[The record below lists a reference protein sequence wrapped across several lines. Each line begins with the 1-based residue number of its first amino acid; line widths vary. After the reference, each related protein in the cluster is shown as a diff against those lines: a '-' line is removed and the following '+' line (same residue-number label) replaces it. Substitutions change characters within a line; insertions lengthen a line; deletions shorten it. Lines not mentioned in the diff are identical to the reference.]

1 MHSGIF
7 RTLVDVL
14 GFYEDVDSL
23 GGERAR
29 NPNVSRE
36 ELDPLFRE
44 LRDVDGEDVDL
55 IEFLRALSDDSF
67 DRTIPERVPSGLP
80 GSEDRRREAG
90 ADRK

>member
-36 ELDPLFRE
+36 ELDPLVRE

-67 DRTIPERVPSGLP
+67 DRTIPERPCPSAEEFNRAEWLT
-80 GSEDRRREAG
+80 SRT
-90 ADRK
+90 K

>member
-36 ELDPLFRE
+36 ELDPLVRFSGAAR
-44 LRDVDGEDVDL
+44 LV
-55 IEFLRALSDDSF
+55 STPSQ
-67 DRTIPERVPSGLP
+67 PER
-80 GSEDRRREAG
+80 
-90 ADRK
+90 